1 MLLNKKI
8 FTKGFSTLE
17 VLVVLVISLV
27 LATIAV
33 AGFRGFKTNIKTV
46 KSANTL
52 TALFQQARQRA
63 ITNRI
68 PHSVTIARGFDSAGK
83 RNIVSINS
91 IDTTQ
96 TPAKTTLIRQEY
108 LIQEISFM
116 RPTNV
121 TLPTTSTAPLPPEDV
136 FQPGKTFM
144 GMNTAMIFFN
154 IDGSVTST
162 NYFPSSNCNPF
173 TGSFFISD
181 AIGGATTTP
190 NPNLTRVV
198 SLYGS
203 TGGVKTWSYNNGT
216 YQTGNKNF

>member
-1 MLLNKKI
+1 MVLNKKF

-17 VLVVLVISLV
+17 VLVVLAVTLI
-27 LATIAV
+27 LATIAI

-68 PHSVTIARGFDSAGK
+68 PHSVVISRGFDSAGK

-96 TPAKTTLIRQEY
+96 TPPKTSLIRQEY

-121 TLPTTSTAPLPPEDV
+121 TLPTAPGVPPQDA
-136 FQPGKTFM
+136 FQTTFM
-144 GMNTAMIFFN
+144 GVDTATIFFN

-162 NYFPSSNCNPF
+162 NYFPIPGNNPF

>member
-1 MLLNKKI
+1 MALNKKI

-17 VLVVLVISLV
+17 VLVVLAISLI

-68 PHSVTIARGFDSAGK
+68 PHSVVIARGFDSKGK

-96 TPAKTTLIRQEY
+96 NPVKTTLIRQEY

-121 TLPTTSTAPLPPEDV
+121 ALTVAPGLPPEDV
-136 FQPGKTFM
+136 FQTGGTFV
-144 GMNTAMIFFN
+144 GMNSATIFFN

-173 TGSFFISD
+173 TGSFFIAD
-181 AIGGATTTP
+181 AVGGATTTP